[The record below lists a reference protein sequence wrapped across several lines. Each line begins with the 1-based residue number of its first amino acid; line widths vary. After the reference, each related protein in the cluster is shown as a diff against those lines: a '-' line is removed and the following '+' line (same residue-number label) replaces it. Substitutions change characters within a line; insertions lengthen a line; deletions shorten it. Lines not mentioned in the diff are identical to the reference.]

1 MGVKRVCSFRRHLC
15 SKHGES
21 RSNQMASITMVTL
34 PKLSNSYA
42 CISLKTGTLVIGSL
56 VIGSLVIGSLNLVA
70 FVIGIVASIGFMAAP
85 TRNVCLMKPW
95 IVLKGIISLILDTYT
110 ILKALI
116 NLRNMWQTTFE
127 ESPSL
132 SKESVPL
139 LERHDTLRY
148 LFKLATTGVKVTAT
162 AARSAYSP
170 SLTLSAAS
178 SAGCLPPS
186 WWSGPS
192 RLKWK
197 WGRRL
202 WGLPGSGSLQEGRE
216 GNAEG
221 LKNLISPENIFAI
234 DSWTLLTK
242 LS

>member
-1 MGVKRVCSFRRHLC
+1 MGPVKRVCSFRRHLC
-15 SKHGES
+15 SKHDES
-21 RSNQMASITMVTL
+21 RSSQVASITMVTL
-34 PKLSNSYA
+34 PKLSSSYA
-42 CISLKTGTLVIGSL
+42 CISLKTGTLVIGSLVIGTL

-132 SKESVPL
+132 SKGSVPL
-139 LERHDTLRY
+139 LERYDTLRY
-148 LFKLATTGVKVTAT
+148 LFKLTTKGAKATAT
-162 AARSAYSP
+162 AARSTYSP

-178 SAGCLPPS
+178 SAGFLQPTSS

-202 WGLPGSGSLQEGRE
+202 WGLPGSGSLQE
-216 GNAEG
+216 
-221 LKNLISPENIFAI
+221 
-234 DSWTLLTK
+234 
-242 LS
+242 

>member
-1 MGVKRVCSFRRHLC
+1 
-15 SKHGES
+15 
-21 RSNQMASITMVTL
+21 
-34 PKLSNSYA
+34 
-42 CISLKTGTLVIGSL
+42 
-56 VIGSLVIGSLNLVA
+56 
-70 FVIGIVASIGFMAAP
+70 
-85 TRNVCLMKPW
+85 MKPW

-139 LERHDTLRY
+139 LERDTMRY
-148 LFKLATTGVKVTAT
+148 LFKLTTKGAKATAT

-178 SAGCLPPS
+178 SAGCLPPISS

-202 WGLPGSGSLQEGRE
+202 WGLGSGSLQEGRE
-216 GNAEG
+216 GNDEG

>member
-85 TRNVCLMKPW
+85 TRDVCLTRPW
-95 IVLKGIISLILDTYT
+95 IVLKGIISLILDIYT

-148 LFKLATTGVKVTAT
+148 LFKLTTTGVKVTAT

-192 RLKWK
+192 RLRWK
-197 WGRRL
+197 RRL
-202 WGLPGSGSLQEGRE
+202 WGLFGSGSLQEGGE

>member
-1 MGVKRVCSFRRHLC
+1 
-15 SKHGES
+15 
-21 RSNQMASITMVTL
+21 
-34 PKLSNSYA
+34 
-42 CISLKTGTLVIGSL
+42 
-56 VIGSLVIGSLNLVA
+56 
-70 FVIGIVASIGFMAAP
+70 
-85 TRNVCLMKPW
+85 MKPW
-95 IVLKGIISLILDTYT
+95 IVLKGIISLILDIYT

-139 LERHDTLRY
+139 LERYDTLRY
-148 LFKLATTGVKVTAT
+148 LFKLTTTGVKVTAT
-162 AARSAYSP
+162 AARSTYSP

-178 SAGCLPPS
+178 SAGFLPPTSS

>member
-1 MGVKRVCSFRRHLC
+1 
-15 SKHGES
+15 
-21 RSNQMASITMVTL
+21 
-34 PKLSNSYA
+34 
-42 CISLKTGTLVIGSL
+42 
-56 VIGSLVIGSLNLVA
+56 
-70 FVIGIVASIGFMAAP
+70 
-85 TRNVCLMKPW
+85 MKPC
-95 IVLKGIISLILDTYT
+95 IILNGIFSLILDTYT

-139 LERHDTLRY
+139 LERHDTLRS
-148 LFKLATTGVKVTAT
+148 LFKLTTTGVKVTAT
-162 AARSAYSP
+162 AARSTYSP

-192 RLKWK
+192 RLRWK
-197 WGRRL
+197 RRL
-202 WGLPGSGSLQEGRE
+202 WGLFGSGSLQEGGE

-221 LKNLISPENIFAI
+221 LKIFRI
-234 DSWTLLTK
+234 
-242 LS
+242 

>member
-21 RSNQMASITMVTL
+21 RSNQMARITMVTL

-56 VIGSLVIGSLNLVA
+56 DLVA

-139 LERHDTLRY
+139 LERDTMRY
-148 LFKLATTGVKVTAT
+148 LFKLTTTGVKVTAT
-162 AARSAYSP
+162 AARSIYSP

-192 RLKWK
+192 RLRWK
-197 WGRRL
+197 RGRRL
-202 WGLPGSGSLQEGRE
+202 WGLPGSGSLQEGGE

>member
-1 MGVKRVCSFRRHLC
+1 MGPVKRVCSFRRHLC
-15 SKHGES
+15 SKHDES
-21 RSNQMASITMVTL
+21 RSNQVASITMVTL
-34 PKLSNSYA
+34 PKLSNPYA

-56 VIGSLVIGSLNLVA
+56 VIGTLNLVA

-110 ILKALI
+110 VLKALI

-139 LERHDTLRY
+139 LERDTMRY
-148 LFKLATTGVKVTAT
+148 LFKLTTTGVKVTAT
-162 AARSAYSP
+162 AARSTYSP

-192 RLKWK
+192 RLRWK
-197 WGRRL
+197 RRL
-202 WGLPGSGSLQEGRE
+202 WGLFGSGSLQEGGE

>member
-1 MGVKRVCSFRRHLC
+1 
-15 SKHGES
+15 
-21 RSNQMASITMVTL
+21 MVTL

-42 CISLKTGTLVIGSL
+42 CISLKTSTLVIGSL
-56 VIGSLVIGSLNLVA
+56 VIGTLVIGSLNLVTFA
-70 FVIGIVASIGFMAAP
+70 IGIVASIGFMAAP

-95 IVLKGIISLILDTYT
+95 IILNGIISLILDIYT

-139 LERHDTLRY
+139 LERYDTLRH
-148 LFKLATTGVKVTAT
+148 LFKLTTKGVKATAT
-162 AARSAYSP
+162 AARSTYSP

-186 WWSGPS
+186 WWFGPS
-192 RLKWK
+192 RLRWK
-197 WGRRL
+197 RGRRL
-202 WGLPGSGSLQEGRE
+202 WGLPGSGSLQEGGE

>member
-1 MGVKRVCSFRRHLC
+1 MGVKRVCSFRRHLW
-15 SKHGES
+15 SKHDES
-21 RSNQMASITMVTL
+21 RSNQVASITMVTL

-56 VIGSLVIGSLNLVA
+56 VIGSLNLVA

-85 TRNVCLMKPW
+85 TRDVCLMKPW
-95 IVLKGIISLILDTYT
+95 IVLKGIISLILDIYT

-127 ESPSL
+127 ESPPL

-139 LERHDTLRY
+139 LERHDNLRY
-148 LFKLATTGVKVTAT
+148 LFKLTTTGVKVTAT
-162 AARSAYSP
+162 AARSTYSP
-170 SLTLSAAS
+170 SLTLSAES
-178 SAGCLPPS
+178 SAGCLPPISS

-202 WGLPGSGSLQEGRE
+202 WGLGSGSLQEGRE
-216 GNAEG
+216 GNDEG